1 MDTWDFI
8 QTWLALEAGAYIGKE
23 RLRLFYAEAA
33 KRGVNVATQRLSG
46 MQMYPETPMQ
56 EIWETGK
63 ARQPQRS
70 LARRIAGGA
79 LRRAPYVAAG
89 GAIGY
94 SLRELEMEDAY
105 DAIDTVDRSVR
116 SITGMPASMS
126 RAPRVKKKL
135 SKFNKAVSAGMKAL
149 KRSKNYGKPGTIN
162 NGKKAF
168 KQVTKVASRINKGA
182 KVASKGVTGVIK
194 RGIGRILK

>member
-1 MDTWDFI
+1 MDKWDFI
-8 QTWLALEAGAYIGKE
+8 QTWAALEAGAAIGKE

-33 KRGVNVATQRLSG
+33 KRGVNVATRS
-46 MQMYPETPMQ
+46 QMYAETPMR
-56 EIWETGK
+56 ELWETGQ
-63 ARQPQRS
+63 ARQTQRG
-70 LARRIAGGA
+70 LGRRIAGAA

-105 DAIDTVDRSVR
+105 DAIDKVGRL
-116 SITGMPASMS
+116 TGDTRGPAK
-126 RAPRVKKKL
+126 AKKKL
-135 SKFNKAVSAGMKAL
+135 SKFNKAVSAGMKAI

-168 KQVTKVASRINKGA
+168 KQVTKVASRLNKGG
-182 KVASKGVTGVIK
+182 KVSAKGVTGVIK
-194 RGIGRILK
+194 RGIGRIFK

>member
-1 MDTWDFI
+1 MDKWDFI
-8 QTWLALEAGAYIGKE
+8 QTWAALEAGAHIGKE
-23 RLRLFYAEAA
+23 RLRLFYAEAG

-46 MQMYPETPMQ
+46 MQMYPETPMR

-70 LARRIAGGA
+70 LARRAAGAA

-89 GAIGY
+89 YGLA
-94 SLRELEMEDAY
+94 SLRELEMEDLY
-105 DAIDTVDRSVR
+105 DAIDRIDAGTRSV
-116 SITGMPASMS
+116 TGMPASMS

-149 KRSKNYGKPGTIN
+149 KKSKSYGKPGTIN

-182 KVASKGVTGVIK
+182 KVSAKGVTGVIK
-194 RGIGRILK
+194 RGIGKIL

>member
-1 MDTWDFI
+1 MDKWDFI
-8 QTWLALEAGAYIGKE
+8 QTWLALEAGAAIGKE

-33 KRGVNVATQRLSG
+33 KRGVNVATRAVNVG
-46 MQMYPETPMQ
+46 DMYPETPMR

-70 LARRIAGGA
+70 LARRVGGTL
-79 LRRAPYVAAG
+79 LRRSPYVAG
-89 GAIGY
+89 GYALGS

-105 DAIDTVDRSVR
+105 DAIESVDRSVR
-116 SITGMPASMS
+116 GITGMPASMS

-149 KRSKNYGKPGTIN
+149 KRSKSYGKPGTIN

-168 KQVTKVASRINKGA
+168 KQVTKVASRIKKGA
-182 KVASKGVTGVIK
+182 KVSGKGVTGVIK
-194 RGIGRILK
+194 RGIGKIL

>member
-1 MDTWDFI
+1 MDKWDFI
-8 QTWLALEAGAYIGKE
+8 QTWLALEAGAAIGKE

-46 MQMYPETPMQ
+46 AQMYAETPMR
-56 EIWETGK
+56 EIWETGQ
-63 ARQPQRS
+63 ARTTQKG
-70 LARRIAGGA
+70 LARRLAGGA

-105 DAIDTVDRSVR
+105 DAIDKIGR
-116 SITGMPASMS
+116 ITGDTRGTTKA
-126 RAPRVKKKL
+126 KKKL

-149 KRSKNYGKPGTIN
+149 KKSKSYGKPGTIN

-168 KQVTKVASRINKGA
+168 KQVTKVASRLNKGA
-182 KVASKGVTGVIK
+182 KVGTKGVTGVIK